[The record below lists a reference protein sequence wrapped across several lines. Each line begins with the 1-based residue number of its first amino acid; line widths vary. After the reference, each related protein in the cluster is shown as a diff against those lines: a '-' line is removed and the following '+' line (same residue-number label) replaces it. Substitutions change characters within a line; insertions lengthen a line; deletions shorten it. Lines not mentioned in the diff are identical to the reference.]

1 MTSYKYIKLNKNTK
15 KPIKGE
21 HFKDTKDIKQI
32 DINFYNIG
40 LMAGVNNLVMF
51 DVDIKDGGLIEW
63 NEYLKENFEPY
74 TMKQQTPSGGYHYIF
89 LHHDPT
95 YTEEENQAIDRLE
108 NTSKYRKKGLDVRK
122 NNGYIVFEPS
132 TINNK
137 PYKLLNDI
145 QPQKMPLKLVL
156 WLLEFESKEKEAI
169 NNNLVLIEDVN
180 ELKVLL
186 DKFNN
191 VLSRQWF
198 NITTAIKNLIH
209 PYNNLDTDEI
219 KLIWKKWSKQQT
231 GYNKENNVKI
241 WDGITSNINM
251 NFIISQYNKKQA
263 KEDQIELLESFKQ
276 LEPLKKPDDIPH
288 LKMNNKYIFDE
299 QYESDQFNKE
309 IFNKYDTIII
319 KSTTGTGKT
328 SNTARHVETYFKDN
342 NEYKF
347 MSIVNL
353 KTLSHQHIESFKNIN
368 IMSYEDKTALN
379 KEDDNIVICLNSL
392 MMYSKYDGD
401 FFKNYIVYIDEI
413 TSLISSLT
421 HNETLNKALKGVY
434 IVLMKIIKNAHK
446 VIVSDATIN
455 NNTFTFLEKRTNKI
469 YIENTY
475 KKYENIP
482 VYKMNNE
489 NEFLNIMKKHVK
501 KNNYFLFGS
510 DSVEIS
516 EKYYIDTIPED
527 KKMNSILINSKN
539 KFIITDASE
548 QLKNKFVFYSPSIT
562 TGVDFSID
570 TPQDVFIYING
581 RSIDPAGSFQQLSRT
596 RNIKNVY
603 VYISEMESKPAKFNT
618 LDEVKEHIKTISKT
632 DNSNINKMCFSVD
645 DENEYIFN
653 ENAYFNL
660 FTFNE
665 YIKDTYETNKKQ
677 HFYNILNDNGF
688 NIELIGTVEKLN
700 NKKKK
705 EMKDKKIEVDEQN
718 FETQIKQINTDE
730 EDAKNEENVLKL
742 TMKYL
747 NIDNEEKAR
756 EYKDI
761 LIDKFKRDDYFNL
774 IKLLRPEN
782 KILYKTKEASKQTT
796 NYKNI
801 YTSYYKVSL
810 IWQLEKEM
818 KINRFEFDKLEDD
831 KPFKIS
837 DELIK
842 NINVSFRC
850 SIYPTT
856 YNEFIEYYVNKI
868 SHMTGNIKIV
878 SSVKK
883 QINKKRQQVYNIDK
897 DILNKYVELYKLTD
911 ERRKNLIECPYFNKL
926 EATKEPIKETN
937 NNDNNDNIDFI
948 EDIEIKFNSPF
959 YMSYPAGCVEFTMN
973 DKELLRIGWNKNQIQ
988 EFNIYKKTR

>member
-1 MTSYKYIKLNKNTK
+1 MTSFKFIKLNKNTK
-15 KPIKGE
+15 TPIKGE
-21 HFKDTKDIKQI
+21 YFKDTKNIEQI
-32 DINFYNIG
+32 DINLYNIG
-40 LMAGVNNLVMF
+40 LMAGANNLIIF
-51 DVDIKDGGLIEW
+51 DVDEKDGGRIEW
-63 NEYLKENFEPY
+63 NDYLKENFEPY
-74 TMKQQTPSGGYHYIF
+74 TMKQQTPNGGFHYIF

-95 YTEEENQAIDRLE
+95 YTEEENQAIKQLK
-108 NTSKYRKKGLDVRK
+108 NKSKYRNKGLDIRK

-132 TINNK
+132 SINNK
-137 PYKLLNDI
+137 PYKLLNNI
-145 QPQKMPLKLVL
+145 QPQKMPLKLVN

-169 NNNLVLIEDVN
+169 NNNLILIEDIN
-180 ELKVLL
+180 EIKKLL
-186 DKFNN
+186 DKFVN
-191 VLSRQWF
+191 VSSRQWF

-219 KLIWKKWSKQQT
+219 KKIWKKWSKQQT
-231 GYNKENNVKI
+231 GYNKENNIKI

-251 NFIISQYNKKQA
+251 NFIITQYNKKQA
-263 KEDQIELLESFKQ
+263 KENQINLLESFKQ
-276 LEPLKKPDDIPH
+276 LELLKIPDDIPQI
-288 LKMNNKYIFDE
+288 KMNNKYIYDE
-299 QYESDQFNKE
+299 QYKGDQFNKE

-328 SNTARHVETYFKDN
+328 SNTARHVETYFKEDN
-342 NEYKF
+342 KYKF
-347 MSIVNL
+347 ISIVNL
-353 KTLSHQHIESFKNIN
+353 KTLSHQHLESFKNIN
-368 IMSYEDKTALN
+368 IISYEDKTALN

-421 HNETLNKALKGVY
+421 HNETLNKTLKGVY
-434 IVLMKIIKNAHK
+434 VVLMKIIKNAHK

-455 NNTFTFLEKRTNKI
+455 NNTFNFLEKRTNKI

-489 NEFLNIMKKHVK
+489 NEFLNIIKKHVK

-510 DSVEIS
+510 DSLDIS
-516 EKYYIDTIPED
+516 EKYFNDIIPED

-562 TGVDFSID
+562 TGLDFCID
-570 TPQDVFIYING
+570 TAQNVFIYING
-581 RSIDPAGSFQQLSRT
+581 RSIDPTGSFQQLSRT

-603 VYISEMESKPAKFNT
+603 VYISEIESKPAKFNT

-632 DNSNINKMCFSVD
+632 DNSNINKMCFSID

-677 HFYNILNDNGF
+677 HFFNILNNNGF

-705 EMKDKKIEVDEQN
+705 EMKDKKDEVDEKN
-718 FETQIKQINTDE
+718 FETQIKQIKTDE
-730 EDAKNEENVLKL
+730 EDTKNEENVLKL

-756 EYKDI
+756 EYKEI

-782 KILYKTKEASKQTT
+782 KIIYKTKEASKNTT

-801 YTSYYKVSL
+801 YTSYYKVGL

-818 KINRFEFDKLEDD
+818 KINRFEFDKLPDD

-842 NINVSFRC
+842 KINVSFK
-850 SIYPTT
+850 SEQYPTT

-868 SHMTGNIKIV
+868 NHITGNIKII
-878 SSVKK
+878 STSRK
-883 QINKKRQQVYNIDK
+883 QIKGKRNQIYNIDK

-911 ERRKNLIECPYFNKL
+911 ERRENLIECSFFNKL
-926 EATKEPIKETN
+926 EAIKEPIEE
-937 NNDNNDNIDFI
+937 NNDNENEFDFI
-948 EDIEIKFNSPF
+948 EDIEIKFNFPD
-959 YMSYPAGCVEFTMN
+959 PHGL
-973 DKELLRIGWNKNQIQ
+973 DLGL
-988 EFNIYKKTR
+988 

>member
-1 MTSYKYIKLNKNTK
+1 
-15 KPIKGE
+15 
-21 HFKDTKDIKQI
+21 
-32 DINFYNIG
+32 
-40 LMAGVNNLVMF
+40 
-51 DVDIKDGGLIEW
+51 
-63 NEYLKENFEPY
+63 
-74 TMKQQTPSGGYHYIF
+74 
-89 LHHDPT
+89 
-95 YTEEENQAIDRLE
+95 
-108 NTSKYRKKGLDVRK
+108 
-122 NNGYIVFEPS
+122 
-132 TINNK
+132 
-137 PYKLLNDI
+137 
-145 QPQKMPLKLVL
+145 
-156 WLLEFESKEKEAI
+156 
-169 NNNLVLIEDVN
+169 
-180 ELKVLL
+180 
-186 DKFNN
+186 
-191 VLSRQWF
+191 
-198 NITTAIKNLIH
+198 
-209 PYNNLDTDEI
+209 
-219 KLIWKKWSKQQT
+219 
-231 GYNKENNVKI
+231 
-241 WDGITSNINM
+241 
-251 NFIISQYNKKQA
+251 
-263 KEDQIELLESFKQ
+263 
-276 LEPLKKPDDIPH
+276 
-288 LKMNNKYIFDE
+288 
-299 QYESDQFNKE
+299 
-309 IFNKYDTIII
+309 
-319 KSTTGTGKT
+319 
-328 SNTARHVETYFKDN
+328 
-342 NEYKF
+342 
-347 MSIVNL
+347 
-353 KTLSHQHIESFKNIN
+353 
-368 IMSYEDKTALN
+368 
-379 KEDDNIVICLNSL
+379 
-392 MMYSKYDGD
+392 
-401 FFKNYIVYIDEI
+401 
-413 TSLISSLT
+413 
-421 HNETLNKALKGVY
+421 
-434 IVLMKIIKNAHK
+434 
-446 VIVSDATIN
+446 
-455 NNTFTFLEKRTNKI
+455 
-469 YIENTY
+469 
-475 KKYENIP
+475 
-482 VYKMNNE
+482 MNNE

-501 KNNYFLFGS
+501 KNKYFLFGS
-510 DSVEIS
+510 DSLDIS
-516 EKYYIDTIPED
+516 EKYYTDIIPED

-570 TPQDVFIYING
+570 TAQDVFIYING
-581 RSIDPAGSFQQLSRT
+581 RSIDPAGSFQQLCRT

-603 VYISEMESKPAKFNT
+603 VYISEIESKPAKFNT

-653 ENAYFNL
+653 ENSYFNL

-677 HFYNILNDNGF
+677 HFFNILNNNGF

-705 EMKDKKIEVDEQN
+705 EMKDKKNEVDEQN

-782 KILYKTKEASKQTT
+782 KIIYKTKEASKHTT

-818 KINRFEFDKLEDD
+818 KINRFEFNKLEDD

-856 YNEFIEYYVNKI
+856 YNEFIEYYVSKI
-868 SHMTGNIKIV
+868 NHMTGNIKIII
-878 SSVKK
+878 STKK